1 MNVGDLSM
9 VPGGMPSSHA
19 LYLAP
24 ISGQNG
30 QCQSVVLGTL
40 LIVAQLGVLGGCV
53 SCSVADGR
61 EGREARLL
69 AG

>member
-24 ISGQNG
+24 ISGRNG

-40 LIVAQLGVLGGCV
+40 LVVAQLGVLGAV
-53 SCSVADGR
+53 SPVPLLMAGK
-61 EGREARLL
+61 EGKQDL

>member
-1 MNVGDLSM
+1 M

-40 LIVAQLGVLGGCV
+40 LVVAQLGVLGAV
-53 SCSVADGR
+53 SPVPLLMAGK
-61 EGREARLL
+61 EGKQDL